1 MKQLAKRDLE
11 NLLTY
16 PCIIV
21 EMIKATSSCLQMFF
35 KLGVLKNFAIFTRKH
50 SYRSLLLIKLQAFK
64 PATLLKRDSNTGAF
78 L

>member
-1 MKQLAKRDLE
+1 MKQLKRDLE

-35 KLGVLKNFAIFTRKH
+35 KLGVLKYFAIFTRKH
-50 SYRSLLLIKLQAFK
+50 LYRSLFLIKLQAFK